1 MHTIK
6 IEGGGEMPCLGLGTW
21 KIEGDKVQDVI
32 CNAITAG
39 YRGFDMASEHGNETQ
54 IGEAF
59 KKCFEKGVCRRE
71 DLFLTC
77 KLWNT
82 YHAKDHVRAACERT
96 LKDLGVNYLD
106 LYFIHFPISLK
117 YVPIEERYPPGW
129 VYDPK
134 SGKQMPEGLEFEN
147 VTIRETWEAMEKLV
161 DDGLVKAIGVANF
174 NCALMMDLLK
184 YARIKPAV
192 WQVEL
197 HPYLQQ
203 PMLLEYAKSRGIAV
217 SGYSPLGALSY
228 HEMGMYKDKSVLDDP
243 CITKLADKHGK
254 STAQIALRWGLQ
266 RGAAVVVKTETQD
279 RMEDDMNV
287 FDFELDETDMK
298 GIQGIDKGM
307 HFNDPGVYAKIP
319 IFA

>member
-1 MHTIK
+1 MQ
-6 IEGGGEMPCLGLGTW
+6 IE
-21 KIEGDKVQDVI
+21 DVI
-32 CNAITAG
+32 CDAVKTG
-39 YRGFDMASEHGNETQ
+39 YRSIDCASVYGNEAK
-54 IGEAF
+54 IGKGL
-59 KKCFEKGVCRRE
+59 KKCFDAGTCRRE
-71 DLFLTC
+71 DLFLTS

-82 YHAKDHVRAACERT
+82 YHAKDHVRPACERT
-96 LKDLGVNYLD
+96 LKDLGVKYLD
-106 LYFIHFPISLK
+106 LYLMHFPISLK
-117 YVPIEERYPPGW
+117 YVPFKERYPVDW

-134 SGKQMPEGLEFEN
+134 SGKQMPEGLMFEDIT
-147 VTIRETWEAMEKLV
+147 VRETWEAMEKLV

-266 RGAAVVVKTETQD
+266 KGAAVLVKTCSHG
-279 RMEDDMNV
+279 RLEDNMNV

-298 GIQGIDKGM
+298 DISVCDKGM